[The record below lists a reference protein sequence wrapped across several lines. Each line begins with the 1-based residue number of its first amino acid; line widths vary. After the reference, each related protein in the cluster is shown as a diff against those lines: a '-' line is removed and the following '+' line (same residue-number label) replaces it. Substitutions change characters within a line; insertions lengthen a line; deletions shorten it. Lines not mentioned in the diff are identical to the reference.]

1 MPASPPW
8 GCVMALSD
16 LGVGDKLTND
26 MPQLCREHQC
36 LAALLPEPA
45 GGLAMPWESQGT
57 GGFGCLQWAAWVA
70 GLKDAA
76 TSWKDAATNS
86 KAAAASLKDAIIA

>member
-1 MPASPPW
+1 
-8 GCVMALSD
+8 MALSD

-45 GGLAMPWESQGT
+45 GSLAMPWEGRGA

-70 GLKDAA
+70 SLKGAV
-76 TSWKDAATNS
+76 TSWKDAPMSS
-86 KAAAASLKDAIIA
+86 KDAAASLKDAVIA